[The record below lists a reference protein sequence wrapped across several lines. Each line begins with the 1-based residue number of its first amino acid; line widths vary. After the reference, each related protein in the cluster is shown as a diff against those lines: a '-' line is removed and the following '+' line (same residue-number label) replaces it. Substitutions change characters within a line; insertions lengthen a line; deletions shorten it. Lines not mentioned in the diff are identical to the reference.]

1 MRHTTLI
8 GFIAAFFFSSTLVFA
23 GEPVKLPAPRMEG
36 GKPLLQA
43 LKERKTGRAF
53 APTPLPDQLLS
64 DLLWAADGVNRPDGH
79 RTAPSAM
86 NMQEIDIY
94 VARAD
99 GLYLYDAVNN
109 SLIREAESDIRAA
122 TGQQDFVKGAP
133 VNLIYVADE
142 ARMEKVGGAK
152 AKYAAADTG
161 FIAQNVYLFCAS
173 EGLETVVRG
182 WFDEQELGAAMKLRP
197 AQKIILTQTVGYP
210 Q

>member
-8 GFIAAFFFSSTLVFA
+8 GFIAAFIFSSTLVFA

-53 APTPLPDQLLS
+53 AATPLPDQLLS

-86 NMQEIDIY
+86 NMQEIEIY
-94 VARAD
+94 VATAD
-99 GLYLYDAVNN
+99 GLYLYNAKEN
-109 SLIREAESDIRAA
+109 SLLQVVAGDIRAA
-122 TGQQDFVKGAP
+122 TGKQDFVKGAP
-133 VNLIYVADE
+133 VNLVFVAANE
-142 ARMEKVGGAK
+142 RMGANPERNMRW
-152 AKYAAADTG
+152 AYADAG
-161 FIAQNVYLFCAS
+161 IIAENVYLFCAS
-173 EGLETVVRG
+173 EGLATVVRG
-182 WFDEQELGAAMKLRP
+182 SFDEKELAAAMKLNP
-197 AQKIILTQTVGYP
+197 MDFIILTQTVGYP

>member
-1 MRHTTLI
+1 MRRKTLI
-8 GFIAAFFFSSTLVFA
+8 GFIAAFLFSCLPAFA
-23 GEPVKLPAPRMEG
+23 GETVKLPAPRMEG
-36 GKPLLQA
+36 GKPLMQA

-53 APTPLPDQLLS
+53 AATPLPDEILS
-64 DLLWAADGVNRPDGH
+64 GLLWAANGVNRPDGH

-99 GLYLYDAVNN
+99 GLYLYDAAGN
-109 SLIREAESDIRAA
+109 SLIRESGSDIRAA
-122 TGQQDFVKGAP
+122 TGKQDFVKDAP

-142 ARMEKVGGAK
+142 ARMGKVGGAK
-152 AKYAAADTG
+152 EKYAAADTG

-182 WFDEQELGAAMKLRP
+182 WFDEQELGGAMKLRP
-197 AQKIILTQTVGYP
+197 SQKIILTQTVGYP
-210 Q
+210 K